1 MQVSERA
8 DANVGPHAANK
19 ATFDISGRTLV
30 VASDD
35 ASLRTLDT
43 LSMSLTE
50 RIARCQHVVDCLFS
64 ACFVGHACFTASFV
78 GSSPSRLFGL
88 ERPAARARFVTMRAI
103 TLHGEL
109 RGHEDC
115 ALAVALD
122 TSQKYLVSAGAD
134 QTFRIWS

>member
-1 MQVSERA
+1 VQVSERA
-8 DANVGPHAANK
+8 DANIGPHAANK

-43 LSMSLTE
+43 LSMSVTE
-50 RIARCQHVVDCLFS
+50 RISRCAVDPSLCT
-64 ACFVGHACFTASFV
+64 CYVHAHPRMSLPGTFRFAS
-78 GSSPSRLFGL
+78 
-88 ERPAARARFVTMRAI
+88 ARACSILLYVRTIA
-103 TLHGEL
+103 LHGEL

-134 QTFRIWS
+134 QTFRIWQ

>member
-8 DANVGPHAANK
+8 DANIGPHAANK

-43 LSMSLTE
+43 LSMSVTE
-50 RIARCQHVVDCLFS
+50 RISRRTAVDPSLCTCCAHAHPRMSFAWSFGCFASVQRGARSILWHVRTI
-64 ACFVGHACFTASFV
+64 A
-78 GSSPSRLFGL
+78 
-88 ERPAARARFVTMRAI
+88 
-103 TLHGEL
+103 LHGEL

-134 QTFRIWS
+134 QTFRIWQ